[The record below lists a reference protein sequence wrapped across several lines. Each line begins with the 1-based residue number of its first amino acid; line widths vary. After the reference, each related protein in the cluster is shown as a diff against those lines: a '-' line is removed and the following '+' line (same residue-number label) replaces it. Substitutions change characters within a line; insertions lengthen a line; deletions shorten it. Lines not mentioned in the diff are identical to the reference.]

1 MGQLS
6 RREIL
11 ASTAGFAVATTAG
24 KLLAQ
29 DPKKPVGWAVLG
41 LGGYATNNILPNFKD
56 CKSSKLVALISGSPD
71 KAKRIATQYSVP
83 EHKIYDYKNLEKI
96 KNDPDI
102 DVVYV
107 ITPPGTHHEFVMRA
121 LACGKHISCEKP
133 MTGDLKEAIEMVET
147 AKKLGKRLGVGYRCH
162 FEPHNLEAMRL
173 CRTGALG
180 EIRTIRSDHGF
191 TLGDWSQWH
200 HKREL
205 GGFGAISEIGIY
217 AIQAMCY
224 LAGADPI
231 EVTATR
237 DKSNNPLFK
246 EIEDT
251 NHFMLQFPNKITG
264 IGATSYSWNANNYRV
279 YGNRGRIDAEQATGY
294 DNHIFN
300 VNTRPM
306 EVEEANQWAR
316 QMDHLSECILDSAKT
331 LITPGEM
338 GLRDVRIMDAI
349 IRSGM
354 TNKAIKL

>member
-1 MGQLS
+1 MSQLS
-6 RREIL
+6 RRDVIVG
-11 ASTAGFAVATTAG
+11 TAGIAVATTAG

-29 DPKKPVGWAVLG
+29 EQKKPVGWAILG
-41 LGGYATNNILPNFKD
+41 LGGYATRNILPNFKH
-56 CKSSKLVALISGSPD
+56 CKNSKLVALISGSPD
-71 KAKRIATQYSVP
+71 KAKNIAGQYSIP
-83 EHKIYDYKNLEKI
+83 EHKIYDYKNLENI

-107 ITPPGTHHEFVMRA
+107 ITPPGTHHEFVMRS
-121 LACGKHISCEKP
+121 LACGKHVSCEKP
-133 MTGDLKEAIEMVET
+133 MTGDLKQAIEMVET
-147 AKKLGKRLGVGYRCH
+147 AKKLGKRLGIGYRCH

-180 EIRTIRSDHGF
+180 EIRTIRSEHGF

-237 DKSNNPLFK
+237 DKGKSPLFK

-251 NHFMLQFPNKITG
+251 NHFMLTFPNNVTG
-264 IGATSYSWNANNYRV
+264 IGATSYSWNANSYRV

-294 DNHIFN
+294 DNHMFS
-300 VNTRPM
+300 VNNRPM
-306 EVEEANQWAR
+306 QITEANQWAL
-316 QMDHLSECILDSAKT
+316 QMDHLSECIQDSGKT

-338 GLRDVRIMDAI
+338 GLRDVRLMDAI

-354 TNKAIKL
+354 TNKTIKL